1 MFLLPLLSQ
10 QSISRCR
17 FLANSRT
24 RRRRRIRLLT
34 VDSDRFNGIRD
45 NRSIKGCERC
55 FAFFPLILSACLSFC
70 ISSLYGS
77 SRFLFEIGNS
87 KYRFEYIIGARGKFK
102 WIKSKYPF
110 FIGINSPLNICPFDG
125 FPFVGDIFLAIWVN
139 NKYRFTVISTC
150 IEHVEGTIETVERR
164 RRVKYNLRQTHGS
177 TCRSSNRTENFST

>member
-1 MFLLPLLSQ
+1 M
-10 QSISRCR
+10 
-17 FLANSRT
+17 
-24 RRRRRIRLLT
+24 LT

-164 RRVKYNLRQTHGS
+164 RRVKYNLRTRMVQLVVLLTEQKISLRNPNTFLS
-177 TCRSSNRTENFST
+177 TRGGTLKGASKLG